1 MTLLYATDTRPVPAI
16 AAMGQGA
23 DLMILEGMYGDENKR
38 PQALRNHHMI
48 FHEAAALAREAQAGQ
63 LVLTHFSNCIDDPA
77 EYLPLAQAIF
87 PQTVCAADGQCFT
100 LRYPAEKA

>member
-1 MTLLYATDTRPVPAI
+1 MDIKEHVQTVQTKI
-16 AAMGQGA
+16 
-23 DLMILEGMYGDENKR
+23 
-38 PQALRNHHMI
+38 
-48 FHEAAALAREAQAGQ
+48 EAAALAAQASAKQ

-87 PQTVCAADGQCFT
+87 PQTLCASDGQCIT